1 MHITQNNSK
10 IFFKNAKNACFK
22 PKIICKNIIYLLEY
36 RYKLNKT
43 KGAPKMTNVTIKI
56 EANGLMIFSLPYDAN
71 FVKEMK
77 RHYRKDRAVWN
88 AGYKCWYLQPSK
100 YSDEAN
106 SDKSLIE
113 MMERNG
119 AKVIRAEKEVA

>member
-1 MHITQNNSK
+1 
-10 IFFKNAKNACFK
+10 
-22 PKIICKNIIYLLEY
+22 
-36 RYKLNKT
+36 
-43 KGAPKMTNVTIKI
+43 MTNATIKI

-77 RHYRKDRAVWN
+77 RPYRKDRAVWN

-113 MMERNG
+113 MMELQG
-119 AKVIRAEKEVA
+119 AKIIREMEKE